1 MRVQRRERALLAEEV
16 RKGFMKEQ
24 IIYELAFKPHVGLQ
38 QQIWWGEGIPEGL
51 AWKKFWGSKT

>member
-1 MRVQRRERALLAEEV
+1 MAEEV

-24 IIYELAFKPHVGLQ
+24 IIYELGFKAHVGLQ